1 MTQGPHRVSAG
12 GRIHR
17 DRPVA
22 FALDGRPLSGLRGDT
37 LASALLACGVRI
49 VGRSFKYHR
58 PRGFLSA
65 GVDEPNGLFTLG
77 EGDRTEPN
85 AQGTMIELTDGL
97 SARSQNAWP
106 SVRFDLG
113 AINSWAAPLLQ
124 AGFYYKTF
132 MGPTRRAWMFYER
145 FIRRAAGLGKAAH
158 EPDPDRY
165 ETRYAFTDV
174 LVIGA
179 GPAGLSAA
187 LAAGRTGARVMLVEQ
202 DALLGGTLLNE
213 PATGAA
219 ESWRARMEAELRSL
233 PEVEI
238 LRHTTALGVYDGNT
252 VALLTRRDH
261 RTPDPRRGEALQVIT
276 TACAK
281 AVIHATGAVERPL
294 VFPNNDRPGVMLAS
308 AARAY
313 LNRYAVA
320 CGRRVTVLTNNDSA
334 YATAFDLAPHADSVV
349 VADVR
354 RAVDPVLVEK
364 AAALG
369 IRVHA
374 ATAVA
379 DVRGSTVIRGAVLAP
394 VTGARG
400 DVRRIEC
407 DLLCMS
413 GGWSPLVHLS
423 SHGGIKPRYR
433 EDSAAF
439 VPGGYAP
446 GHFGAGAITGCFSL
460 RVAVEQ
466 GREAGVRAAAHGGL
480 NRISESLPIA
490 PESAAPW
497 DTADHRIEP
506 VWQLAGAR
514 SGKAFVDF
522 QNDVTVRDLA
532 VAHQEGYQ
540 SVEHLK
546 RYTTLGMGTDQGRT
560 SNINALAIMADLR
573 GLALEAAGTTTFR
586 PPFTP
591 VRMGAL
597 AGRHVGRHFRPV
609 RRSPLHDWHLAN
621 GAEMIEAGP
630 WLRPWYYR
638 WAGDTVERAYLEEMR
653 LVRSAVGL
661 SDVSTLGK
669 IDVQGP
675 DAAEF
680 LDRVYV
686 NGFKKLPVG
695 KARYGVMLNDAGT
708 ILDDG
713 TTTRLAETRYFMTTT
728 TAGAAEVMSWL
739 EFLLQTAWP
748 DLRVHVTSVTDEWAG
763 MAIAGPQARA
773 VLERALPG
781 NDFSSEAVPH
791 MGCVEV
797 EMDRVPVRAIRLSFS
812 GELAYELYVP
822 ADYGPSFWEHVL
834 SSGASFGI
842 RPYGLEALASL
853 RIEKGHIAGTEVDP
867 RLALTDLG
875 LGRMA
880 RPEKPFIG
888 RELAARPLL
897 TATGRPSLVGI
908 ECLEPGKRLRGGAI
922 LFAASDRIAG
932 HGRGYVTSVTWS
944 PTLGKFIALGL
955 YAGGLDHIGE
965 EIICAFPL
973 YDEQVKARITSPVFL
988 DPKGER
994 LHA

>member
-1 MTQGPHRVSAG
+1 MIRGPHRLGSG
-12 GRIHR
+12 GRIDR
-17 DRPVA
+17 QRPVS
-22 FALDGRPLSGLRGDT
+22 FSLDGKAASGYHGDS
-37 LASALLACGVRI
+37 LASALLGAGVRI

-77 EGDRTEPN
+77 EGARTEPN
-85 AQGTMIELTDGL
+85 AQGTAVELTEGL
-97 SARSQNAWP
+97 IARSQNAWP
-106 SVRFDLG
+106 SVHFDLG
-113 AINSWAAPLLQ
+113 AVTSWAAPLLQ

-145 FIRRAAGLGKAAH
+145 FIRRAAGLGKATH

-187 LAAGRTGARVMLVEQ
+187 LAAGRAGARVMLIEQ
-202 DALLGGTLLNE
+202 DGLLGGTLLGE
-213 PATGAA
+213 SATGDF
-219 ESWRARMEAELRSL
+219 ESWRARMEAELRSM

-238 LRHTTALGVYDGNT
+238 LCRTTALGVYDGNT
-252 VALLTRRDH
+252 VALLTRGGHGRPETS
-261 RTPDPRRGEALQVIT
+261 RSEAFEIVT
-276 TACAK
+276 TARAK
-281 AVIHATGAVERPL
+281 SVIHATGAVERPL
-294 VFPNNDRPGVMLAS
+294 VFPDNDRPGVMLAS
-308 AARAY
+308 AARTY
-313 LNRYAVA
+313 LNRHGVA
-320 CGRRVTVLTNNDSA
+320 CGSRIVVLTNNDSA
-334 YATAFDLAPHADSVV
+334 YAAAFDLAPRTEGVV

-354 RAVDPVLVEK
+354 RAVDPSLIKK
-364 AAALG
+364 AAEAG
-369 IRVHA
+369 IEVHA

-379 DVRGSTVIRGAVLAP
+379 DVCGRAAIEGVILGPA
-394 VTGARG
+394 GG
-400 DVRRIEC
+400 GKDDIRRIHC

-413 GGWSPLVHLS
+413 GGWSPVVHLS
-423 SHGGIKPRYR
+423 SHGGIKPCYR
-433 EDSAAF
+433 HDSAAF
-439 VPGGYAP
+439 IPGGYAQ
-446 GHFGAGAITGCFSL
+446 GQFGAGAVTGSFSL
-460 RVAVEQ
+460 RTAVAQ
-466 GREAGVRAAAHGGL
+466 GREAGVRAAAHSGCH
-480 NRISESLPIA
+480 RIAESLPTV
-490 PESAAPW
+490 PEPATPW
-497 DTADHRIEP
+497 STANHRIEP
-506 VWQLAGAR
+506 VWQLSAAR
-514 SGKAFVDF
+514 TGKAFVDF
-522 QNDVTVRDLA
+522 QNDVTAHDLA
-532 VAHQEGYQ
+532 IAHQEGYR

-546 RYTTLGMGTDQGRT
+546 RYTTLGMGTDQGKT
-560 SNINALAIMADLR
+560 SNINAAAIMAGLR
-573 GLALEAAGTTTFR
+573 GVDLAAAGTTTFR

-638 WAGDTVERAYLEEMR
+638 WAGETLERAYLEEMR

-686 NGFKKLPVG
+686 NGFKKLPLG

-713 TTTRLAETRYFMTTT
+713 TTTRLTETCYFMTTT

-739 EFLLQTAWP
+739 EFLLQAAWP
-748 DLRVHVTSVTDEWAG
+748 QLRVHVTSVTDEWGG
-763 MAIAGPQARA
+763 MAVAGPKARA

-781 NDFSSEAVPH
+781 NDFSDEAVPH
-791 MGCVEV
+791 MGHAQVEW
-797 EMDRVPVRAIRLSFS
+797 DRVPVRVIRLSFS
-812 GELAYELYVP
+812 GELAYELYVA
-822 ADYGPSFWEHVL
+822 ADYATAFWEHL
-834 SSGASFGI
+834 LASGAAFGMQ
-842 RPYGLEALASL
+842 PYGLEALASL
-853 RIEKGHIAGTEVDP
+853 RIEKGHIAGAEVDP
-867 RLALTDLG
+867 RLGLNDLG

-897 TATGRPSLVGI
+897 TAPTRPSLVGI
-908 ECLEPGKRLRGGAI
+908 ECLEAGKRLRGGGI
-922 LFAASDRIAG
+922 LFAASDEIKG
-932 HGRGYVTSVTWS
+932 HGRGHVTSVTWS

-955 YAGGLDHIGE
+955 YAGGLAHLGE
-965 EIICAFPL
+965 EIVCAFPL
-973 YDEQVKARITSPVFL
+973 YGEQVRARITSPVFL

-994 LHA
+994 LHG